1 MMAVACRGEV
11 VCLGYGL
18 VDEEEERTRE
28 DKERGSVRFSDR
40 QMRVEASAEEGERCC

>member
-1 MMAVACRGEV
+1 M
-11 VCLGYGL
+11 CLGYGL
-18 VDEEEERTRE
+18 VDEEERTRE